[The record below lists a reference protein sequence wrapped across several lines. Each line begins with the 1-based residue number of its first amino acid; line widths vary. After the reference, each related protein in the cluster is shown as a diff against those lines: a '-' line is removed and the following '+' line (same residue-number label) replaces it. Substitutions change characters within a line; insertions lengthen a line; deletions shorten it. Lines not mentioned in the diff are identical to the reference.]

1 MADKSLVREIKEA
14 EKEIKSAKHITE
26 LRKQQFIY
34 EIKNGLGEKIK
45 NNPRAVK
52 TVRKKWYERLWIFI
66 KKFITKF

>member
-1 MADKSLVREIKEA
+1 MGDKSLIREIREA
-14 EKEIKSAKHITE
+14 ENEIKSDRHITE

-52 TVRKKWYERLWIFI
+52 TIQKKWYQRLWGWI
-66 KKFITKF
+66 KNFITKF